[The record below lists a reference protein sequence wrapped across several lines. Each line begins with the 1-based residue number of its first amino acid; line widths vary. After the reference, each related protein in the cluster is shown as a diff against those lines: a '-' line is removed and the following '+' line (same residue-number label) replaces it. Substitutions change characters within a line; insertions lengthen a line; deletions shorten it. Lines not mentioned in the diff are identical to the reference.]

1 MTRLA
6 RNSYG
11 ESSVRLVKVARHGDR
26 HEIRDLT
33 VDVALEG
40 DFARVH
46 ISGDNAA
53 VLRTETL
60 KNTVYAKA
68 REESIGEPESFALLL
83 GRHFLAT
90 SPATSLVRVRIAEHA
105 WRHLRVGDREQGG
118 SFERAGRER
127 RMAECTVA
135 RDSTLELCGGF
146 DDAAILKSA
155 GVSSEGYARDRYTA
169 SSEMGD
175 RILATSL
182 SARWRYG
189 SEDTAFAVIAKAVR
203 TILIETFAEH
213 RSKSPQHTLYAMAK
227 AALDYCAEID
237 EISLRMPDKHHRLVD
252 LSSLGLDNPNEIF
265 VATSEPHGLV
275 QATVR
280 R

>member
-1 MTRLA
+1 MPRLS

-11 ESSVRLVKVARHGDR
+11 ESSVRLVKVVRHGDR
-26 HEIRDLT
+26 HDVRDLT
-33 VDVALEG
+33 VDIAIEG

-46 ISGDNAA
+46 ISGDNST
-53 VLRTETL
+53 VLPTATL
-60 KNTVYAKA
+60 RDTVYAKA
-68 REESIGEPESFALLL
+68 REAPIGEPESFALMLA
-83 GRHFLAT
+83 RHFLGV
-90 SPATSLVRVRIAEHA
+90 SPAATLARVRVGERA

-127 RMAECTVA
+127 RMAECAAT
-135 RDSTLELCGGF
+135 RDGALELFGGF
-146 DDAAILKSA
+146 DDAALLKSA
-155 GVSSEGYARDRYTA
+155 GASFEGFARDQYTTLGETA
-169 SSEMGD
+169 DLM
-175 RILATSL
+175 LAGSL

-203 TILIETFAEH
+203 NTLIETFAEH
-213 RSKSPQHTLYAMAK
+213 RSRSVQHTLYAMAK

-237 EISLRMPDKHHRLVD
+237 EVSLRMPETPHRLVD
-252 LSSLGLDNPNEIF
+252 LSSLGLDNPSEVF
-265 VATSEPHGLV
+265 VATREPHGLV